1 MKFYELELNGEIIKL
16 RLTTGDCKQIEK
28 KTGMSILDYIQNVSM
43 TTISNIIMYMRR
55 SDMPQFSERDADA
68 LLDKF
73 IDNDYTLEDIMYDV
87 IYEGLVVS
95 GFLKKTDLIE
105 MREKATEAK
114 KQATEK
120 KMKELAKE

>member
-1 MKFYELELNGEIIKL
+1 MKFYELELDGEIIKL

-28 KTGMSILDYIQNVSM
+28 KTNMSILDYIQNVSI
-43 TTISNIIMYMRR
+43 TTISNILMYMRR
-55 SDMPQFSERDADA
+55 SDMPQFSEKDADT

-95 GFLKKTDLIE
+95 GFLKKADLLE
-105 MREKATEAK
+105 MREKATEIK
-114 KQATEK
+114 KQAVEK
-120 KMKELAKE
+120 KSKELVKE